1 MPAMADVIRTPQ
13 QLGNLIRRQRRKLG
27 LTQAALG
34 VRTGQRQSM
43 ISQIEQGYPSLRLDT
58 LIDLLAA
65 LDLDLQAAPRD
76 RSTVDD
82 AIARMLLGG
91 NDD

>member
-1 MPAMADVIRTPQ
+1 MADIIRTPQ

-43 ISQIEQGYPSLRLDT
+43 ISQI
-58 LIDLLAA
+58 
-65 LDLDLQAAPRD
+65 
-76 RSTVDD
+76 
-82 AIARMLLGG
+82 
-91 NDD
+91 

>member
-1 MPAMADVIRTPQ
+1 
-13 QLGNLIRRQRRKLG
+13 
-27 LTQAALG
+27 
-34 VRTGQRQSM
+34 M